1 MATDSAKLNNQELIA
16 EISGAITPAIT
27 AADCYLE
34 EVTIT
39 PAGKSRIL
47 TVIVD
52 SDSHLNLDQVT
63 VVSRAVSEVVEA
75 LPALGDQPFT
85 LEVTSPGVD
94 RPLTQP
100 RHWRKNKGRLI
111 NIVLIDGSAAK
122 GRIGESADDSVTID
136 GKIIELALIKRATIE
151 VEFKSLTAD
160 ASSEGDDE

>member
-16 EISGAITPAIT
+16 EISAAITPAIT

-34 EVTIT
+34 EVTIA

>member
-16 EISGAITPAIT
+16 EISAAITPAIT

-75 LPALGDQPFT
+75 LPALGDHPFT

-111 NIVLIDGSAAK
+111 NIVLTDGSTVK
-122 GRIGESADDSVTID
+122 GRIGESTESSVLID
-136 GKIIELALIKRATIE
+136 GKGVELAQVKRATIE
-151 VEFKSLTAD
+151 VEFKSLTAG
-160 ASSEGDDE
+160 ASAEGDDE

>member
-16 EISGAITPAIT
+16 EISAAITPAIA